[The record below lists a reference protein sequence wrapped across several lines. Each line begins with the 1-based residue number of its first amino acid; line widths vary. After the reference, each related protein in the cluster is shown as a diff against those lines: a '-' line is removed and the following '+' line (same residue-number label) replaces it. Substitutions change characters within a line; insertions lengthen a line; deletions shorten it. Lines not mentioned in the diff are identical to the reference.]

1 MKKFWLSA
9 LACALVACGAAGGTP
24 DPQAGD
30 LLSAPTTLNRQG
42 HVLSAQSTVTLYG
55 GGLGVRVQVG
65 ATAPGRAGAAASL
78 SGLTLDG
85 VFVVTGTG
93 VWKAPLR
100 TSPAGQTSLGTL
112 NAAAWS
118 GSGDL
123 RPGSGVQVVVRLKD
137 RLGHAYWLRDTTRAS
152 GSPSPLN

>member
-30 LLSAPTTLNRQG
+30 LLSAPTTLIRQG
-42 HVLSAQSTVTLYG
+42 HVLSAQSAVTLYG

-65 ATAPGRAGAAASL
+65 ASAPGRAGAAASL
-78 SGLTLDG
+78 NGLTLDG
-85 VFVVTGTG
+85 VFVVTGDG

-100 TSPAGQTSLGTL
+100 ATTPGQMSVGTL

-118 GSGDL
+118 GSGKL

-152 GSPSPLN
+152 GSSPPLD